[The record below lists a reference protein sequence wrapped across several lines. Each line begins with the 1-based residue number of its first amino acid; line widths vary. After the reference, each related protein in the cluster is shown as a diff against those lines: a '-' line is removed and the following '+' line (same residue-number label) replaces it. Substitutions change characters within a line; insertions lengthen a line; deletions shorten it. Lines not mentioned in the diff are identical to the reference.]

1 MKKTGCKGYEIHIR
15 FLRDL
20 QELRSTGTG
29 HRKGNNY
36 EKISTKFSIGYKG
49 LKDVFEEIL
58 LKSDDFVRLLYEIA
72 TEKMM

>member
-1 MKKTGCKGYEIHIR
+1 MLEDEDSQKGISKLEKWLKKTDCKGYEIHIR

-29 HRKGNNY
+29 HRKG
-36 EKISTKFSIGYKG
+36 K
-49 LKDVFEEIL
+49 
-58 LKSDDFVRLLYEIA
+58 KSDNFMRLLYEIA